1 MGEWQIVFIAVS
13 GTLNVV
19 LLIQSVSKAK
29 QANTVAQHTTDIAV
43 LKEQAGKTDL
53 RLSEM
58 DKKLDRILQ
67 NGSRT

>member
-1 MGEWQIVFIAVS
+1 MGDWQVVLLAVS

-19 LLIQSVSKAK
+19 LGLQTLGKAK
-29 QANTVAQHTTDIAV
+29 QAGTVNTHTTDIAV
-43 LKEQAGKTDL
+43 LKEQVSKTDL

-67 NGSRT
+67 NGSRA